1 MLLLKW
7 IHNLTGVI
15 VVVCMAI
22 TFLGLLLATDL
33 DLTDQVIAC
42 ILCFTVWLVME
53 QAWEQE
59 GEL

>member
-22 TFLGLLLATDL
+22 TCLGLLATDA
-33 DLTDQVIAC
+33 DLTEQVITC
-42 ILCFTVWLVME
+42 ILCFAVWLVMDW
-53 QAWEQE
+53 AWEQE
-59 GEL
+59 K